1 VQQGFRISDWRVEP
15 QLNTLTGPDKTAHLE
30 PKVMQVLLCL
40 AEQAGQVIPKERLIQ
55 RVWPDTFVS
64 DDVLTRSISEL
75 RRAFGDDAKE
85 PRFIQTIPR
94 GGYRLIARV
103 FSTDVEQ
110 GIAAPSQAV
119 HGETVRLHGYRST
132 APLVGPRR
140 ARDRDEARAAAKRSF
155 LRPWVAVAFLS
166 LLVITV
172 LVWVLWRYPVRR
184 TGVIERK
191 LTTNLSENSVTSMA
205 LSPDGRYLAYAD
217 NNGI

>member
-75 RRAFGDDAKE
+75 RRAFGDDPKE

-103 FSTDVEQ
+103 FSTDAEQ
-110 GIAAPSQAV
+110 GIAAPGQ
-119 HGETVRLHGYRST
+119 T
-132 APLVGPRR
+132 AQSEMKPLPEALGGDTDYPR
-140 ARDRDEARAAAKRSF
+140 F
-155 LRPWVAVAFLS
+155 
-166 LLVITV
+166 T
-172 LVWVLWRYPVRR
+172 
-184 TGVIERK
+184 
-191 LTTNLSENSVTSMA
+191 
-205 LSPDGRYLAYAD
+205 
-217 NNGI
+217 